1 MYRKIAFRKTVALL
15 VISLTFLATACGQD
29 ASQSGSTSDNTSGN
43 TNGNPGSGPEA
54 AAFPVTVEDSL
65 GRQVRIE
72 DRPEQIGSLAPSA
85 TETIFAVGAGSRV
98 AGVTDADDYPQEVE
112 NIEQIGDYQ
121 QTNTEK
127 IASLEIDLILQ
138 SFDGFT
144 KEQAEDLEQKTGAKV
159 VVLNPSSVEEAIDS
173 VSTVGKATGNT
184 EKAQVVEERL
194 QGELDQLQ
202 RQLEGLPE
210 PTVFYELDYEPLFTV
225 GPGSFINDAIQL
237 AGGENVT
244 ADAQQAYPQYSV
256 EKLLGDDPEYY
267 LAGRSSGT
275 TVEDIKSRPPYS
287 SLRAVQQDNVFVV
300 NDDLINRPGP
310 RIVEGVRE
318 IAETIHPDAFG
329 GGGTSGGGTTGG
341 E

>member
-29 ASQSGSTSDNTSGN
+29 ASQSGSTSGNTSGN